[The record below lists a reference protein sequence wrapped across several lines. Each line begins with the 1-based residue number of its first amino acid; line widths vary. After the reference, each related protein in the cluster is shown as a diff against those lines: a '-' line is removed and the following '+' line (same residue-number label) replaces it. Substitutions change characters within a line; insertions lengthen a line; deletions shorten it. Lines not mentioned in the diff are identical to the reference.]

1 MNRTQRKH
9 LKKTITKNIVS
20 FLAVALMVATGVS
33 IYLGDQSA
41 ALAILKAA
49 DSYFV
54 QNRLQSLEVTGA
66 YGITQED
73 LEAIASWDGVDAVE
87 GGFSTTVLMETD
99 KETGNL
105 LIQAHAMLVTM
116 NQPEVLEGV
125 LPVAENEAAIE
136 QTMAENEGLRVG
148 DTITL
153 KQDGQL
159 KTDTFVITAI
169 INEPSYCCAKAN
181 DARGKSG
188 KGTGAAYYYI
198 SLPKTSF
205 DTSYFGDCYT
215 TAYIRNDRLDG
226 YFYFSD
232 EYREQEAAFK
242 AQIEEWGEE
251 RANIRYEEVRQ
262 KALEKIDEAE
272 TELQKQTENLEE
284 ADAMLSYI
292 LEQLGLPSDLEKAK
306 EELAAFGN
314 LQEPLQEVLEQFEK
328 GKQAIA
334 EAKEEL
340 TQAKQDVSELQVQ
353 SWVVSGRNDIGDVR
367 SIEAIVEGLY
377 GLSYSMAVIFVLVSV
392 TVCYASISRMISEQR
407 THIGMQKA
415 LGFTSKEILH
425 HYMSYSILCGLFGVL
440 EGWIAAYV
448 TVQGLDLQIYR
459 TVFLFDRIPG
469 AFSWPHAVLVSLFF
483 MFVFVV
489 AAYAACARE
498 IALPATELLRGEMP
512 ERIRPFRFER
522 LRIYRRQRLYTRTM
536 IKNVLGD
543 RARMLTTVT
552 GIAGCITLLVI
563 CFSLLIAMDES
574 GRIQFADYFLY
585 ENRLV
590 IDTEAG
596 EADKFENILAEADI
610 DHVRIQDKLKLYR
623 DENGSWSGAH
633 VAAVSQ
639 TQDITDFMVLEDPDT
654 GKIQDVP
661 DDGILVSVK
670 CADNMGLKKGS
681 VVEIMNEKGET
692 KEAVVAG
699 IIEHYLGYNLFVTSA
714 EYYEELMDEEADE
727 CVFLLKGNI
736 DGLYE
741 QVKDRAGFISLR
753 DNSEYDNMGNVLDM
767 VVVVCFV
774 FAAIMAVLVMLNQN
788 VMHINRK
795 AKELSVMRINGY
807 TLKETKAFVSRDN
820 FMLNVL
826 GICLGWGIG
835 IALSY
840 LVIRVLEVSVTHYV
854 RTPSLKACLI
864 SAAIGGF
871 FAFTMNRLALRRVS
885 RLNMTN
891 VNAN

>member
-41 ALAILKAA
+41 ALAILKRA

-73 LEAIASWDGVDAVE
+73 LDAIASWDGVDAAE

-116 NQPEVLEGV
+116 NLPEVLEGV
-125 LPVAENEAAIE
+125 LPAAENEAAIE
-136 QTMAENEGLRVG
+136 QTMAENEDLQVG

-198 SLPKTSF
+198 SLPKTAF

-215 TAYIRNDRLDG
+215 TAYIRNDRLDE

-251 RANIRYEEVRQ
+251 RANIRYEEVKQ
-262 KALEKIDEAE
+262 KALEKLDEAE
-272 TELQKQTENLEE
+272 AELQKQTENLEE
-284 ADAMLSYI
+284 AEAMLSYI
-292 LEQLGLPSDLEKAK
+292 LEQLGLSSDFEKAK
-306 EELAAFGN
+306 EELASFGN

-328 GKQAIA
+328 GQQAIA
-334 EAKEEL
+334 EANEEL
-340 TQAKQDVSELQVQ
+340 IQARQDVSELQVQ

-377 GLSYSMAVIFVLVSV
+377 GLSYSMAIIFVLVSV

-415 LGFTSKEILH
+415 LGFTSKEILR

-459 TVFLFDRIPG
+459 TVFLFGRIPG
-469 AFSWPHAVLVSLFF
+469 AFSWSHAVLVSVFF
-483 MFVFVV
+483 MLVFVV

-512 ERIRPFRFER
+512 ERIRPFGFER
-522 LRIYRRQRLYTRTM
+522 LRIYRKQRLYTRTM

-543 RARMLTTVT
+543 RSRMLTTVT

-574 GRIQFADYFLY
+574 GRVQFAEYFLY

-590 IDTEAG
+590 TDAEAG
-596 EADKFENILAEADI
+596 DRDEFEDVLTEADI
-610 DHVRIQDKLKLYR
+610 DYVRIQDKLKLYR
-623 DENGSWSGAH
+623 DENGNWSGAH
-633 VAAVSQ
+633 VAAIPR

-654 GKIQDVP
+654 GRIQDVP

-681 VVEIMNEKGET
+681 VVELMNEKGET

-699 IIEHYLGYNLFVTSA
+699 IIEHYLGYNLFVTSV
-714 EYYEELMDEEADE
+714 EYYEELMGEEADE

-741 QVKDRAGFISLR
+741 QVKDKEGFISLR

-854 RTPSLKACLI
+854 RTPSVKACLI
-864 SAAIGGF
+864 AAAIGGF